1 MNSYNYDYMNYINNI
16 PNNSYPSNIISNY
29 IPNNM
34 PSSMSSSMTNSTPSS
49 IQSNINY
56 VPQTDTS
63 KIKLLN
69 KDNILEPYQGFI
81 RGNLFGNLY
90 NTYKNYKPA
99 EVNPTNEKEALLEQW
114 QQYNFALT
122 DLNLYLDVYPNNK
135 EALTLYNKYLEII
148 KQITDKYEKTY
159 GPINL
164 DSTYVGD
171 NTWKWI
177 NGPWPWEGVK

>member
-1 MNSYNYDYMNYINNI
+1 MNSYNYDYMNYINSI
-16 PNNSYPSNIISNY
+16 PNNSYPSNMTTNY
-29 IPNNM
+29 TPNNM
-34 PSSMSSSMTNSTPSS
+34 PSNISNSMSG
-49 IQSNINY
+49 NINY

-69 KDNILEPYQGFI
+69 KDNNILDPYQGFI

-90 NTYKNYKPA
+90 DPYKNYKPA
-99 EVNPTNEKEALLEQW
+99 EVNPTTEREALLEQW

-122 DLNLYLDVYPNNK
+122 DLNLYLDVYPNNR
-135 EALTLYNKYLEII
+135 EALNLYNKYLEII
-148 KQITDKYEKTY
+148 KQITDKYELIY

-164 DSTYVGD
+164 DSNYVGD
-171 NTWKWI
+171 NNWKWI